1 MRVEKRLRTWETLLV
16 PEQNDDEKR
25 RVAGHT
31 ASESTHGE
39 TLTQVGRSL
48 NYMHAL
54 SDRLFGK
61 AGSTERRAADDL

>member
-25 RVAGHT
+25 RVARHT

-48 NYMHAL
+48 HGGKRL
-54 SDRLFGK
+54 IRRTGQVGPFDRK
-61 AGSTERRAADDL
+61 KNSQ